1 MDDPP
6 LMRISS
12 SLCELAMNVISLDE
26 SGFGEGG
33 GWGECGRTVYQA
45 WHIKSSLVAHTTIG
59 L

>member
-26 SGFGEGG
+26 SGFGGG
-33 GWGECGRTVYQA
+33 GGECGRTVYQA